1 MPPARRLTIL
11 TALAA
16 TLAPANALAA
26 PGDTILAS
34 HVAGTPAD
42 QQVSN
47 PVISGDGSTVV
58 FTSKATNFSV
68 ADDDAT
74 YDVFAKALGSPAL
87 TLVSAKPPLT
97 AADFDSTSA
106 DVSENGRYVVF
117 RSPAINLSDDDQDNT
132 DDIYRRDLQTGA
144 IELVSRASGV
154 AGAAGDDDSGQPS
167 ISADG
172 RLVAFQSDATNL
184 SASDEDDTTDIFVR
198 DMTTHTTYLASRSLA
213 TVADDDS
220 QRAQISADGWTV
232 VFASDATNLAGGV
245 MAKTDVFAHDLAT
258 GTSHLVSRQS
268 SADGGAAQ
276 DGDGGS
282 SEALAV
288 SADGNRVAWATTATN
303 LAGGGV
309 QLKIV
314 LRDRAAQ
321 TTTLV
326 SRADGA
332 AGAAANGSSFQP
344 AMSADGTKVAF
355 HTYATNIDALDT
367 DASGDVYV
375 RDVAAQTTSLAS
387 RRTMSRGGEKGDDA
401 SFAAS
406 ISADGTKVAFT
417 SYADNFADV
426 AGYAN
431 GQTFVHEMGGQVPVP
446 TAPSAPAAASDPAP
460 TGAPPAPVATGS
472 HPVKKLRARLAFSRG
487 TSSCIRH
494 GRLVLKLK
502 VFQGAPG
509 AKVVRAS
516 VRVNRG
522 KAKRLR
528 GGKARRVVLR
538 GLHGR
543 RVTVRITARANTGDV
558 LIRTRTYRRCAR

>member
-16 TLAPANALAA
+16 TLAPASAVAA
-26 PGDTILAS
+26 PGDTTLVS
-34 HVAGTPAD
+34 HVAGVPAD
-42 QQVSN
+42 QQIYN
-47 PVISGDGSTVV
+47 PVISGDGSTVA
-58 FTSKATNFSV
+58 FTSRATSFSA
-68 ADDDAT
+68 ADEDAT
-74 YDVFAKALGSPAL
+74 FDVFAKPLGSPAM

-97 AADFDSTSA
+97 AADFDATSA
-106 DVSENGRYVVF
+106 AISQNGRYVAF

-144 IELVSRASGV
+144 VELVSRASGV
-154 AGAAGDDDSGQPS
+154 AGAAGDDDSGAPS

-172 RLVAFQSDATNL
+172 RLIAFQSDATNL
-184 SASDEDDTTDIFVR
+184 TAAGDDTVQNIFVR
-198 DMTTHTTYLASRSLA
+198 DMTTHTTYLVSRSGA
-213 TVADDDS
+213 TVATNDS
-220 QRAQISADGWTV
+220 ERPQISADGSTV
-232 VFASDATNLAGGV
+232 VFASDTSVLDGGLAGT
-245 MAKTDVFAHDLAT
+245 TDVFAHDLAS

-268 SADGGAAQ
+268 SADGGAPQ
-276 DGDGGS
+276 DDDGGTA
-282 SEALAV
+282 EALAV
-288 SADGNRVAWATTATN
+288 SADGSRVAWATSASN
-303 LAGGGV
+303 LVGAGTT
-309 QLKIV
+309 LKIV
-314 LRDRAAQ
+314 VRDRVAQ

-332 AGAAANGSSFQP
+332 AGAAANGPSFGP
-344 AMSADGTKVAF
+344 AMSADGTKIAF
-355 HTYATNIDALDT
+355 HTYATNIDPLDT
-367 DASGDVYV
+367 VASGDVYV
-375 RDVAAQTTSLAS
+375 RDVSAGTTSLAS

-417 SYADNFADV
+417 SYADNLADV

-431 GQTFVHEMGGQVPVP
+431 GQAFVHEMGGQLP
-446 TAPSAPAAASDPAP
+446 TPPTPPAPSPAGDPAPAA
-460 TGAPPAPVATGS
+460 APPAPVASGGR
-472 HPVKKLRARLAFSRG
+472 PVKKLRARLAFSRG
-487 TSSCIRH
+487 TSSCIRD

-509 AKVVRAS
+509 AKVLRAS

-543 RVTVRITARANTGDV
+543 RVTVRITARTSTGEA
-558 LIRTRTYRRCAR
+558 LTRTRTYRRCAR